1 MFHKGGGG
9 GGSGVPNHTYN
20 SQLLQAA
27 ALQPQEEEEE
37 KERMVGY
44 GFDYFGDDEQDFQG
58 PPTPTVTQSDDSVVV
73 EGEEEDEEEEEEE
86 EDLSHD
92 LQTPSVLSS
101 NFKPRLRWTP
111 HLHACFVDAINQLGG
126 PHKATP
132 KKLLQKMGVKGI
144 TLYHLKSHLQKYRL
158 GKYSVKEWKEV
169 PETFSQEL
177 EGRSVSTTSWCSLRS
192 QKKHS
197 SKLIKKALNQTE
209 VEEKLSLQIEA
220 EKRLKLRQD
229 AERRFMDYA
238 LDNACKKLA
247 DQFLGSVAVDSA
259 GVFRNVVAGLGTMV
273 SKIPQK
279 DQFPA
284 YDITKETSMQPSL
297 EDQLGGFEA
306 QRETYHETEGHL
318 ISHGNSENSSVEDFY
333 VLADDDKIME
343 QSLDNDPAEAY
354 LVLDTAEMGTSSHRT

>member
-1 MFHKGGGG
+1 MFHKGG

-169 PETFSQEL
+169 PETFFWWHVARKTQRGKVPDE
-177 EGRSVSTTSWCSLRS
+177 TYPQYT
-192 QKKHS
+192 
-197 SKLIKKALNQTE
+197 II
-209 VEEKLSLQIEA
+209 LQA

-284 YDITKETSMQPSL
+284 YDITKETSMQLSL

>member
-1 MFHKGGGG
+1 MNLVLYSLVFWWHVARKTQRGK
-9 GGSGVPNHTYN
+9 VPDETYP
-20 SQLLQAA
+20 QYTIILQ
-27 ALQPQEEEEE
+27 
-37 KERMVGY
+37 
-44 GFDYFGDDEQDFQG
+44 
-58 PPTPTVTQSDDSVVV
+58 
-73 EGEEEDEEEEEEE
+73 
-86 EDLSHD
+86 
-92 LQTPSVLSS
+92 
-101 NFKPRLRWTP
+101 
-111 HLHACFVDAINQLGG
+111 
-126 PHKATP
+126 
-132 KKLLQKMGVKGI
+132 
-144 TLYHLKSHLQKYRL
+144 
-158 GKYSVKEWKEV
+158 
-169 PETFSQEL
+169 
-177 EGRSVSTTSWCSLRS
+177 
-192 QKKHS
+192 
-197 SKLIKKALNQTE
+197 
-209 VEEKLSLQIEA
+209 A

-238 LDNACKKLA
+238 LDNSCKKLA

-284 YDITKETSMQPSL
+284 YDITKETSMQLSL